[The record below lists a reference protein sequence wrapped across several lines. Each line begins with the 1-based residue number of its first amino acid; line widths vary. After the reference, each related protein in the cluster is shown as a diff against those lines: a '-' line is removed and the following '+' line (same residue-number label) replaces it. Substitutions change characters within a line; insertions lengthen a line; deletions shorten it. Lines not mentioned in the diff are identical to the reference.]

1 MRVERKIGK
10 SWSVTIGHGC
20 NDAEQMKAWVD
31 ARNQTAGA
39 RIFRVV
45 GLPPEPKPVVPRTSL
60 SLLELA
66 IAERTL
72 GLHRSNAVS
81 QNSFEPLND
90 TDQRI
95 VDGMIAQGW
104 MSDSQG
110 FYMTVKGLEVL
121 QEQRAFGLSI
131 LG

>member
-1 MRVERKIGK
+1 
-10 SWSVTIGHGC
+10 
-20 NDAEQMKAWVD
+20 MKAWVD
-31 ARNQTAGA
+31 ARNQATGA
-39 RIFRVV
+39 RIFRVA
-45 GLPPEPKPVVPRTSL
+45 GLPSLPKPVVPRSSL

-72 GLHRSNAVS
+72 GLHQSNAVS
-81 QNSFEPLND
+81 RNSFEPLND

-95 VDGMIAQGW
+95 VEGMIAQGW
-104 MSDSQG
+104 MSDAQG